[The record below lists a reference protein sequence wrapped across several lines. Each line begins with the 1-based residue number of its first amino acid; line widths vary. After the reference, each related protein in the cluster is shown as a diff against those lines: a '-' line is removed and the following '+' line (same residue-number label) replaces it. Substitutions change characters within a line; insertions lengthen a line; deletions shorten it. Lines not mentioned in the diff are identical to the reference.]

1 MNNPI
6 NPTII
11 KNKNRQL
18 IYQYIR
24 NNGPVSKQD
33 IVVDVGLSI
42 PTVTQ
47 NLQYLRKQNYIVPSE
62 VKKLT
67 GGRSASTYIAQND
80 CRMAIGVHI
89 SQNHIAAASVNLAGS
104 VVCFHRK
111 RIKFDISSESYLKEL
126 GKSVE
131 EVKAEAHISDEQLLG
146 VGISVPCLVTED
158 GEEILYSLT
167 MDFKGRSRK
176 EIAAYIPYRNRLFHD
191 SSAAGFAEIWTYRDT
206 DNAFY
211 LNLNNSIGGCVILNK
226 EIYYGDSNR
235 AGEIGHMKLVL
246 DSPQKCYCGKYGC
259 FDTVCNASILDSYTN
274 DNLENFFFLLEQH
287 DAGAEKIWNKYLNDL
302 AVGIHN
308 LHMLF
313 DCRII
318 IGGYVGSLITPYIDN
333 LCSRIDSMD
342 IFHELAADYVTPCRY
357 KIEATA
363 AGAAINYISDFV
375 ESI

>member
-104 VVCFHRK
+104 VICFHRK
-111 RIKFDISSESYLKEL
+111 RIKFDISSESYLKL
-126 GKSVE
+126 QFLSRRKSQKTSIEYFMSQE
-131 EVKAEAHISDEQLLG
+131 EAPH
-146 VGISVPCLVTED
+146 PLVV
-158 GEEILYSLT
+158 
-167 MDFKGRSRK
+167 
-176 EIAAYIPYRNRLFHD
+176 
-191 SSAAGFAEIWTYRDT
+191 
-206 DNAFY
+206 
-211 LNLNNSIGGCVILNK
+211 NLSQ
-226 EIYYGDSNR
+226 D
-235 AGEIGHMKLVL
+235 
-246 DSPQKCYCGKYGC
+246 
-259 FDTVCNASILDSYTN
+259 
-274 DNLENFFFLLEQH
+274 
-287 DAGAEKIWNKYLNDL
+287 
-302 AVGIHN
+302 
-308 LHMLF
+308 
-313 DCRII
+313 
-318 IGGYVGSLITPYIDN
+318 
-333 LCSRIDSMD
+333 
-342 IFHELAADYVTPCRY
+342 
-357 KIEATA
+357 
-363 AGAAINYISDFV
+363 
-375 ESI
+375 